1 MRVLKYVKAAVAGLV
16 LANAAAVCAQSR
28 PTPLY
33 DTTTPLTANQPF
45 AITTTV
51 PASSN
56 PRAQYVAVAKSSSV
70 FKCLTCGTEPIVEVV
85 AWQDTTTAL
94 VPTST
99 SGTARVSGG
108 LAAVAIT
115 GLDSGR
121 VVTADVD
128 DTGVFSIQTW
138 SVGENGV
145 ALQSGYSTAAGSV
158 SPEVSI
164 ATLSSTE
171 VVTAYALPNGTLA
184 VEAWTINA
192 EGLPTPVSTVGY
204 ENGNVTGNEVLQAE
218 GGVFASQVS
227 IATVNP
233 NQVVTAIGDSSGSM
247 WVTTWGINSGV
258 QAQQLQQVP
267 NTVSTEPG
275 SVAVGAGQTSQYV
288 PGFGK
293 SPPHYET
300 VQTAFTPFTKSNTL
314 NVLYWTISESGQLT
328 QQPALTARCCSSGA
342 VAAATL
348 PTDVP
353 MTSNNCVPF
362 GCQVDEYYHGYLAND
377 PWATALS
384 AGVNNP
390 PAIVGIGYDLSGA
403 VGSATEGNS
412 ASSELEPYSAY
423 FVTAAGDQTLN
434 TLYIQVFSYPLPPTG
449 LVLR

>member
-1 MRVLKYVKAAVAGLV
+1 MRVLIYVKTAVASLV
-16 LANAAAVCAQSR
+16 LANVAAVCAQSR

-45 AITTTV
+45 AIATTV
-51 PASSN
+51 PTASN

-70 FKCLTCGTEPIVEVV
+70 FKCLTCGTQPIVEVV

-94 VPTST
+94 VQTST

-145 ALQSGYSTAAGSV
+145 ALQNGYSTAAQSV

-192 EGLPTPVSTVGY
+192 EGLPIPVSTVGY
-204 ENGNVTGNEVLQAE
+204 ENGNVIGNEVLQAQ

-258 QAQQLQQVP
+258 QAQQLQQIR
-267 NTVSTEPG
+267 NTVSTVPG

-288 PGFGK
+288 PGFGN

-300 VQTAFTPFTKSNTL
+300 VQTAFTPFIHSSAL
-314 NVLYWTISESGQLT
+314 NVLYWTISASGQLT
-328 QQPALTARCCSSGA
+328 QQPALTPTCCNSSG

-348 PTDVP
+348 PTNVP
-353 MTSNNCVPF
+353 MTSYDCAPG
-362 GCQVDEYYHGYLAND
+362 GCQVDEYYHGYFAND

-390 PAIVGIGYDLSGA
+390 PAIVGINYVLAGP
-403 VGSATEGNS
+403 VGSAAEGNS
-412 ASSELEPYSAY
+412 APSEFEPYSAY
-423 FVTAAGDQTLN
+423 FVTAAGYQYLD